1 MTNTQGKF
9 PLTLAVTS
17 GKQWIGGGIKS
28 LYDAYP
34 KALHQIDLEQR
45 HHHSLRQVLSM
56 DDAVDE
62 DEDNDNDNDNP
73 TYDDEGNRVVLGEG
87 ENGNGGTKTTAPK
100 NPTSKEVLLQHV
112 TSNNSMKVGMGVTS
126 NNSNN
131 EEDDDD
137 DDDGIIKDEHH
148 DAIMLVQQPN
158 VDCREVAIAM
168 WAHEEDA
175 GVQMLGCCAIVR
187 LLQLGVVGNNVGNT
201 SNDHN
206 NSNTN
211 NNGSENDNDND
222 PQNNDD
228 VTDHDHDTPYVPVV
242 VTHTTLRMALT
253 ATASVVNAM
262 KAHPNEMIVQEKAC
276 AALQLLAPAD
286 GRREVSMVASGAVAS
301 VVAAMQAHV
310 GDQNVQEEA
319 CAAIG
324 AIVHHGGGDRATV
337 VASVSGET
345 AILNALAAHPRCV
358 AVQLQGL
365 NALWQL
371 TNFSSVDASMPELPR
386 TQTEPLLAQAQD
398 SFPTE
403 CTPLVTKLIARMKE

>member
-1 MTNTQGKF
+1 
-9 PLTLAVTS
+9 
-17 GKQWIGGGIKS
+17 
-28 LYDAYP
+28 
-34 KALHQIDLEQR
+34 
-45 HHHSLRQVLSM
+45 
-56 DDAVDE
+56 
-62 DEDNDNDNDNP
+62 
-73 TYDDEGNRVVLGEG
+73 
-87 ENGNGGTKTTAPK
+87 
-100 NPTSKEVLLQHV
+100 LLQR
-112 TSNNSMKVGMGVTS
+112 GV
-126 NNSNN
+126 
-131 EEDDDD
+131 
-137 DDDGIIKDEHH
+137 
-148 DAIMLVQQPN
+148 
-158 VDCREVAIAM
+158 
-168 WAHEEDA
+168 
-175 GVQMLGCCAIVR
+175 
-187 LLQLGVVGNNVGNT
+187 VVGNNAGTT

-211 NNGSENDNDND
+211 NNGSENEND
-222 PQNNDD
+222 PLNNDD
-228 VTDHDHDTPYVPVV
+228 VNDQDHDPPYVPVV

-337 VASVSGET
+337 VASVSGVT

-358 AVQLQGL
+358 EVQLQGL

-386 TQTEPLLAQAQD
+386 TQTEPLLAHAQD